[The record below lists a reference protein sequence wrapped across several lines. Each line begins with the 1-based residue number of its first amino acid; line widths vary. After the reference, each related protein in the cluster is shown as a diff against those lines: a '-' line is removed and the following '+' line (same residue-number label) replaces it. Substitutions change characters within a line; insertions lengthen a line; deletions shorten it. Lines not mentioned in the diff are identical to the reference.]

1 VVAAF
6 VVVALGLLL
15 RLALV
20 FVDVLLLLP
29 PPPQPAM
36 RAALAATARTS
47 EPVPRFILDPLKL
60 IARRRPSVAAADV
73 GKRGNSTPVGA
84 AR

>member
-6 VVVALGLLL
+6 VVVALVLLL
-15 RLALV
+15 WLALV
-20 FVDVLLLLP
+20 FVGVLLLP

-36 RAALAATARTS
+36 RAALAATARTK

-60 IARRRPSVAAADV
+60 IARRRPRVAAAAV
-73 GKRGNSTPVGA
+73 GKRGHSTLVRA